1 MAEFLRAL
9 GQKEDVIEATAA
21 RVTAAYVDEL
31 LSGYGVDVPRLIEEG
46 SEPAHGSDPVIL
58 DDIFTATVC
67 PHHLLVARGRA
78 LVAYQPGERVLGL
91 GTISRLVDVCSR
103 KLILQ
108 EEIAGSITSALMAHA
123 GARGA
128 FCRIV
133 LDHACLQTRGA
144 MQPTAQAITFSG
156 QGTLADPRTLE
167 SILGRTLT
175 PVESFRGE

>member
-1 MAEFLRAL
+1 
-9 GQKEDVIEATAA
+9 VATAT

-31 LSGYGVDVPRLIEEG
+31 LSGYGVDVQKLIEEG
-46 SEPAHGSDPVIL
+46 SEPALRSDLVIL

-78 LVAYQPGERVLGL
+78 LVAYEPGARVLGL

-103 KLILQ
+103 KMVLQ
-108 EEIAGSITSALMAHA
+108 EEIAGDITSALMTLA

-144 MQPTAQAITFSG
+144 LQPTARTITFSG
-156 QGTLADPRTLE
+156 EGSLREPSQLE
-167 SILGRTLT
+167 SILGRRLSEI
-175 PVESFRGE
+175 ESLGGA